1 MIYEIPIQ
9 LFRNNSFY
17 ISYIVSHIIMRNK
30 TRIIHRNIRFNYFIH
45 LNLVSIIF
53 RLLLTRNIWRMVTS
67 KTSFNYSDRF
77 HLMAS
82 ILAFHFCSRNKWI
95 SRKKVLFNYLWY
107 FDKTSTVQTF
117 QHQKILT
124 ESISPKI
131 CFNILP
137 KFIHMF
143 LLFVF
148 FIPINNKWINYNK
161 TPFKYFSQS
170 YLISFNLIYVIIA
183 NKNYIIYRKVQF

>member
-1 MIYEIPIQ
+1 
-9 LFRNNSFY
+9 
-17 ISYIVSHIIMRNK
+17 MRNK

-53 RLLLTRNIWRMVTS
+53 RLLLMRNIWRMVTS

-82 ILAFHFCSRNKWI
+82 ILAFHFYSRNKWI
-95 SRKKVLFNYLWY
+95 SRKKVLFNYLCY

-124 ESISPKI
+124 ESISSKV

-137 KFIHMF
+137 KLIHMF
-143 LLFVF
+143 LFFVF
-148 FIPINNKWINYNK
+148 FIPINNKRINYNK
-161 TPFKYFSQS
+161 TSFKYLSHF
-170 YLISFNLIYVIIA
+170 YLDFFDLIYVIIA
-183 NKNYIIYRKVQF
+183 NKKCVAYRRVQF

>member
-1 MIYEIPIQ
+1 MIYKTSIQ

-17 ISYIVSHIIMRNK
+17 ISYIVSHIIRRNK
-30 TRIIHRNIRFNYFIH
+30 TRIIHRNIRFSYFIH
-45 LNLVSIIF
+45 FNLVSIIV